1 MCLAYILWETGH
13 WDEAE
18 ALERQ
23 ILASPD
29 TPAGVRAAA
38 ASGVA
43 LALLLFAYA
52 ARLMAAAV
60 EPVDSGLARVTP
72 SMDRAARSL
81 GQTEAGALRRV
92 HAPLALR
99 S

>member
-1 MCLAYILWETGH
+1 MLENAADLARARQVYDEAYDFCVANGSPATAQVCLVCLAYILWETGR

-38 ASGVA
+38 HPRSPSSRRRAGGRG
-43 LALLLFAYA
+43 
-52 ARLMAAAV
+52 AR
-60 EPVDSGLARVTP
+60 
-72 SMDRAARSL
+72 
-81 GQTEAGALRRV
+81 AGSSSRE
-92 HAPLALR
+92 
-99 S
+99 